1 MKVGVLAMQGA
12 YREHISILK
21 QLGTEALEIREIEDL
36 KDIDGIIIPGGE
48 STSIGKL
55 LKSLDLYDVLKE
67 NILQK
72 TPVWGTCAGMILL
85 SKEIKDS
92 EEAHLA
98 TMNIEVVRNGYGRQ
112 LGSFNVHAKVNNV
125 GEDISMVF
133 IRAPYIKNVGK
144 NVEVLSKV
152 DGRIVAAKEEN
163 ILVTSFHP
171 ELTDDLRM
179 HKYFLEIVKE
189 NNLKK

>member
-112 LGSFNVHAKVNNV
+112 LGSFNVHAKVNHV

-163 ILVTSFHP
+163 MLVTSFHP
-171 ELTDDLRM
+171 ELTEDLRM